1 MGTFF
6 GNIYSSLF
14 ENLFGLT
21 LADYLWGVYS
31 ENEENLYIAIGLIM
45 VGISLLV
52 PIIYYY
58 IINKPSFN
66 KLWIWGVF
74 GIANFVINLVVGWQ
88 YVYSDLLAGKMVEL
102 DPQTNQYVNLDIDL
116 SNCLSFGLANAIL
129 SLIAF
134 VVLSIAIKWG
144 STNASH
150 TPF

>member
-1 MGTFF
+1 
-6 GNIYSSLF
+6 
-14 ENLFGLT
+14 
-21 LADYLWGVYS
+21 
-31 ENEENLYIAIGLIM
+31 M

-66 KLWIWGVF
+66 KVWIWGVF
-74 GIANFVINLVVGWQ
+74 GIVNFVINFVVGWQ

-129 SLIAF
+129 SLVAF
-134 VVLSIAIKWG
+134 AALSIAIKWF
-144 STNASH
+144 SSNCSR